1 VILAWIPASVGMT
14 QVALGI
20 KFKAE
25 SENKDDGEIEIN
37 SII

>member
-1 VILAWIPASVGMT
+1 MT